1 MRLSATRVVVIGA
14 AIAAVWTA
22 SWDVALVGQ
31 VNPDAS
37 LKALTAAPGLEVKL
51 FAAEPDVVNPTVI
64 AVDERGRVW
73 AAEGVNYRNFANV
86 PIGGRGTPPRETAL
100 RAAGDRIVILEDT
113 DGDGKAETSK
123 VFDQSP
129 QIQAP
134 IGLAVLGDKVYL
146 SQSPDLIVY
155 TKDASDRIVKKEVLL
170 TGFGGIN
177 HDHGLHSVV
186 FGPDGRLYF
195 NAGNSGMDVTDKS
208 GTRLVAGEITPD
220 PTYLGGVPLRMNED
234 GTDLTVLGQN
244 FRNPYETTVD
254 SFGTIWQTDNDDDG
268 NAWTRLN
275 YVMEGGN
282 FGHRGPHGRPWQS
295 DDSTHWHEELAGVV
309 PGIMRLGAGAPCGLA
324 VYEGTLLPA
333 RYRGHLLH
341 AEHSKRALRAYMQ
354 TPQGAGYATQV
365 EDAIHSSDPWFR
377 PSDVAVGPDG
387 AVYVSDWYD
396 SVTGG
401 HGMGDTAGASGRIF
415 RVAPPA
421 HRSSAPKLDLAAP
434 DRLAAALASPN
445 QSVYYLAWQALRAQN
460 AGALPLLEKMWRGSD
475 PILRARALWLLGGLG
490 SQGERFVQAAR
501 LDSDPR
507 FRILAMRV
515 ARRYGADALATAKPF
530 LRDASSQVRREAA
543 LLLRD
548 QSAMAPA
555 YFTPDPRPAPPGVI
569 DAIVELARQY
579 DGKDR
584 WYLAAVGIA
593 ARGREDAVF
602 SQLREVYPGAH
613 HPALV
618 ALLWELRP
626 KSALSYLTDAMNNPS
641 LAVADR
647 LQALDAVA
655 GMQWPEAA
663 EAVEAAL
670 LDARMTGPL
679 LARAFAH
686 YRHQLVSMW
695 SDRAKGSAMPAI
707 LRRGFSEPATQ
718 VKAVE
723 LASAVNDP
731 QYTEPLL
738 ALAKSESVPAETRL
752 AAVEAAGRLTGA
764 EASMATFESLAREGP
779 VPVRAAAVRALGT
792 LSVPPQDVEV
802 RARDLFLST
811 APNDVRAEALR
822 LLMRTPG
829 GVRTIADLEEQGTF
843 PVELK
848 TLARTL
854 VNGRG
859 GRGFG
864 GRGFA
869 PGGRGRNPDPAA
881 AAAAEDYAAARE
893 RAMKLFPPLVARDNA
908 RLTNVNQMEKDYR
921 SDAAAGR
928 KVFSSEAAKCD
939 TCHSLG
945 GPRTVGPDLS
955 SVGAKLGKQALFDAI
970 AMPSAAIAFGYESW
984 LIETKSGDV
993 VTGVI
998 VEETPERLTVRTDAT
1013 QEVRLKPGDI
1023 ASRTRSNVSIM
1034 PEGLINAMSPQEVA
1048 DLLEYLSTL
1057 KGGATASR

>member
-1 MRLSATRVVVIGA
+1 MRLSPTRVAVVC
-14 AIAAVWTA
+14 AAVVATWTA
-22 SWDVALVGQ
+22 SRAPALVGQ

-51 FAAEPDVVNPTVI
+51 FASEPEVINPTVI

-73 AAEGVNYRNFANV
+73 VAEGVNYRNFASV

-100 RAAGDRIVILEDT
+100 RAAGDRIVILEDA

-155 TKDASDRIVKKEVLL
+155 TKDADDRIVKKEVLL

-208 GTRLVAGEITPD
+208 GTRLVAGEITPN

-234 GTDLTVLGQN
+234 GTDLTILGQN
-244 FRNPYETTVD
+244 FRNPYETAVD

-309 PGIMRLGAGAPCGLA
+309 PGLMRLGAGAPCGLA
-324 VYEGTLLPA
+324 IYEGSLLPA
-333 RYRGHLLH
+333 RFRGHLLH

-354 TPQGAGYATQV
+354 SPLGAGYVTQI
-365 EDAIHSSDPWFR
+365 EDAVHSSDPWFR

-387 AVYVSDWYD
+387 ALYVSDWYD

-421 HRSSAPKLDLAAP
+421 HRAAAPKLDLHSPAG
-434 DRLAAALASPN
+434 LAAAFASPN
-445 QSVYYLAWQALRAQN
+445 QAVYYLAWQALHRQQA
-460 AGALPLLEKMWRGSD
+460 AALRVLETMWKSQD
-475 PILRARALWLLGGLG
+475 PILRARSLWLLGGLG
-490 SQGERFVQAAR
+490 ARGEQFVAQARRNA
-501 LDSDPR
+501 DPR

-515 ARRYGADALATAKPF
+515 ARRHGADALTTAKPF
-530 LRDASSQVRREAA
+530 LRDSSAQVRREAA

-548 QSAMAPA
+548 PAAMAPA
-555 YFTPDPRPAPPGVI
+555 YFTPDPRPAPPGVV

-602 SQLREVYPGAH
+602 AQLREVYPGTH

-626 KSALSYLTDAMNNPS
+626 RSALPYLIEAMHSPS
-641 LAVADR
+641 LPVADR
-647 LQALDAVA
+647 VKALDAIA
-655 GMQWPEAA
+655 GMHWPDAA
-663 EAVEAAL
+663 EAVEAVIVAPQ
-670 LDARMTGPL
+670 TPGPL
-679 LARAFAH
+679 LERAFGH

-695 SDRAKGSAMPAI
+695 TDRAKSPAMPAI
-707 LRRGFSEPATQ
+707 LKRGFSEPATQ

-723 LASAVNDP
+723 LASALNDP
-731 QYTEPLL
+731 QYTAPLL
-738 ALAKSESVPAETRL
+738 ALAKSSGAPQETRL

-764 EASMATFESLAREGP
+764 DAALAEFDALTRDGP
-779 VPVRAAAVRALGT
+779 VAVRAAAVRALGT
-792 LSVPPQDVEV
+792 LSIPPQDLE
-802 RARDLFLST
+802 ARGRDIFLST

-822 LLMRTPG
+822 LLMRTAG
-829 GVRTIADLEEQGTF
+829 GVRTISDLEEQGKF
-843 PVELK
+843 PGELK

-869 PGGRGRNPDPAA
+869 PGGRGRNPDAAA
-881 AAAAEDYAAARE
+881 AAAAEEYAAA
-893 RAMKLFPPLVARDNA
+893 
-908 RLTNVNQMEKDYR
+908 
-921 SDAAAGR
+921 
-928 KVFSSEAAKCD
+928 
-939 TCHSLG
+939 
-945 GPRTVGPDLS
+945 
-955 SVGAKLGKQALFDAI
+955 
-970 AMPSAAIAFGYESW
+970 
-984 LIETKSGDV
+984 
-993 VTGVI
+993 
-998 VEETPERLTVRTDAT
+998 
-1013 QEVRLKPGDI
+1013 
-1023 ASRTRSNVSIM
+1023 
-1034 PEGLINAMSPQEVA
+1034 
-1048 DLLEYLSTL
+1048 
-1057 KGGATASR
+1057 